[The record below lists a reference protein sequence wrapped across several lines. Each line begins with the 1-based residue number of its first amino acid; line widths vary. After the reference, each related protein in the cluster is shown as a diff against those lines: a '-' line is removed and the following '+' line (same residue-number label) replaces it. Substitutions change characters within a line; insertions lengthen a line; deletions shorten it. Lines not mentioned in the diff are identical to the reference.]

1 MWRSRLQNQYGFFL
15 TMLGA
20 VALTSGFACSSD
32 KSGPAAANLPSYG
45 ASSGWTFVPI
55 GADPAPSGGYVGT
68 GPSSGGMGGGGV
80 SGAGHAGTSASFGAG
95 GMPALPPLTFK
106 CTAKV
111 PNQPIITSF
120 DGFMADHWQSP
131 GNLDGGVYVY
141 PSSLS
146 PAAGDFLRF
155 DGQVKDYTGM
165 GVWLSGCIDASKF
178 RGLRFT
184 ISGAVGASGN
194 VQFFLITNR
203 DKDVNVDDSVGACV
217 PADPNDPWPSC
228 HPPAVTLPVTAAPT
242 TQSIPWTALKNGSP
256 SATTNGSDIIA
267 IEWAFDW
274 SGSATPYAAQLTI
287 DDLQF
292 FNDSGAGGSPG
303 GGGPGGGGPG
313 DGGAGGASPTSA
325 SGGAP

>member
-1 MWRSRLQNQYGFFL
+1 MWRSRLQNPYGFFL
-15 TMLGA
+15 SLLGA
-20 VALTSGFACSSD
+20 VAFTSGFACSSD
-32 KSGPAAANLPSYG
+32 KSGAGAANLPSYG

-55 GADPAPSGGYVGT
+55 GSDPTPSGGYVGT
-68 GPSSGGMGGGGV
+68 GPSSGGAGGGSSVG
-80 SGAGHAGTSASFGAG
+80 GAGHAGTSASSGAG
-95 GMPALPPLTFK
+95 GMAALPPLTFK

-120 DGFMADHWQSP
+120 DGFMGDHWQSP

-141 PSSLS
+141 PSSLT
-146 PAAGDFLRF
+146 PAAGEFLRF
-155 DGQVKDYTGM
+155 DGQVKDYTGI

-203 DKDVNVDDSVGACV
+203 DKDVDVDNSIGACV

-228 HPPAVTLPVTAAPT
+228 HPPAVMLPVTAAPT
-242 TQSIPWTALKNGSP
+242 TQSIPWTALKNGLP

-274 SGSATPYAAQLTI
+274 SGGAKPYAAQLTI
-287 DDLQF
+287 DDLEF
-292 FNDSGAGGSPG
+292 FNDSGVGGSPG
-303 GGGPGGGGPG
+303 AGGAS
-313 DGGAGGASPTSA
+313 DGGAGGALPIA
-325 SGGAP
+325 AGGAP